1 MFIVFGRAVEEPHPW
16 GPANNAI
23 FDLVGSRTVDGIVSI
38 STSLGSYCGPEGM
51 RRFLERYRGLP
62 SCSVGVPIEGVPSVL
77 VDNEGGMKSVVDHL
91 IEEHGCRRLL
101 FIGGPLQNAEAES
114 RLRAYYHALERH
126 GLPLDPALV
135 TTGTFM
141 HQSGKAAVQRLL
153 DAGVPFDGVVAAN
166 DSMALGAIEMI
177 RARGLR
183 TPRDLCVVGFDD
195 LLLARLGNPPLTT
208 VAQPFA
214 AIADRALE
222 LVLDQLEGK
231 AVPDVSMLSTEL
243 KIRRSCG
250 CEMVGLGARANR
262 REVRNGDRTP
272 VEFLGDRANELHTA
286 VTATLRSGTLDAAS
300 AATRLLSGL
309 HAELDGEPE
318 AFTRAVEELVAES
331 PGESERYRV
340 LTLAITRLRREFSEA
355 RCPELEDVW
364 YGALSL
370 ISFSNTAA
378 QTQHR
383 LAVDEN
389 YLRLLTSGEQVA
401 VAFDLPSLRTALVKA
416 FPSAGIRTA
425 FLSRWRGEPHTELEP
440 FLCLVDGTP
449 VEPGVEA
456 FPAEQ
461 LFPSGLLPKRLCHTV
476 LVFPLTFETRN
487 LGVAVFVYDP
497 TIYGYH
503 VLRDQVSKAL
513 MTVGL
518 HQELMQKTMLHER
531 SVQERLATAQRLQS
545 LGVLAGGVA
554 HDLNNALGPLVAL
567 PDVILSE
574 LDELGLGAAAG
585 DIRSD
590 IESIKSA
597 ALRATQTIKDLLTLG
612 RQGKTSKGALD
623 LNELVASCTSV
634 EALRFIGEVN
644 PAVRVNVDLSEEPLV
659 VHASGAHLERA
670 ITNLVRNAVEAIR
683 GEGQVVVRT
692 ASLRVTRATSGYE
705 VIEPGDYAVVSV
717 IDEGDGI
724 AKAELRRIFEPFF
737 SNKRVNQNSG
747 TGLGL
752 AIVHGVVKEHAGFVD
767 VTSTPG
773 VGTTFTLYFPLGQ
786 ALPRSDAPSQV
797 VGRRQVRVLVV
808 DDDPAQLRTAR
819 RVLTYLGH
827 HVETA
832 DSGKKA
838 VAILLEAARRDEPSP
853 YDLLVLDVILNE
865 EHDGLDVLAQ
875 IHRHFPEQRA
885 IVASGH
891 APSERAEQA
900 VARGLTWLVKPYTTE
915 ALTLAIERA
924 LSPAGAPR
932 GSLRPHTVVPPSR
945 SSAAM

>member
-1 MFIVFGRAVEEPHPW
+1 Q
-16 GPANNAI
+16 
-23 FDLVGSRTVDGIVSI
+23 
-38 STSLGSYCGPEGM
+38 Y
-51 RRFLERYRGLP
+51 
-62 SCSVGVPIEGVPSVL
+62 
-77 VDNEGGMKSVVDHL
+77 
-91 IEEHGCRRLL
+91 
-101 FIGGPLQNAEAES
+101 NAEAES
-114 RLRAYYHALERH
+114 RLRAYHRALERH
-126 GLPLDPALV
+126 GLPFDPALV
-135 TTGTFM
+135 VTGTFM
-141 HQSGKAAVQRLL
+141 HQSGKAAMQRLL

-166 DSMALGAIEMI
+166 DAMALGAIEMI

-183 TPRDLCVVGFDD
+183 TPRDLRVVGFDD

-208 VAQPFA
+208 VAQPFH

-231 AVPDVSMLSTEL
+231 PVPEVSVLPTEL

-250 CEMVGLGARANR
+250 CEVAI
-262 REVRNGDRTP
+262 
-272 VEFLGDRANELHTA
+272 LGDRASRRPVSTSRRTPLELLDARTNELHAALTL
-286 VTATLRSGTLDAAS
+286 VLRSGTTDPAN
-300 AATRLLSGL
+300 AATRLLTGL
-309 HAELDGEPE
+309 REELTSEPE
-318 AFTRAVEELVAES
+318 AFTRAVEELIAES

-340 LTLAITRLRREFSEA
+340 LQLAITRLREELSEA

-389 YLRLLTSGEQVA
+389 YLCLLTSGEQVA
-401 VAFDLPSLRTALVKA
+401 VAFDVPSLRTALVKGL
-416 FPSAGIRTA
+416 PIAGVRTA
-425 FLSRWRGEPHTELEP
+425 FLSRWRNEPHTELEP
-440 FLCLVDGTP
+440 FLCLVDGAQ
-449 VEPGVEA
+449 VDPGVEA
-456 FPAEQ
+456 FPADR
-461 LFPSGLLPKRLCHTV
+461 LFPSGLLPSRLRHTL

-487 LGVAVFVYDP
+487 LGVAVFLYSP
-497 TIYGYH
+497 GIQGYH

-518 HQELMQKTMLHER
+518 HQELMQRTMLHER
-531 SVQERLATAQRLQS
+531 SVQERLATARRLQS

-574 LDELGLGAAAG
+574 LDELGLGDEAA
-585 DIRSD
+585 DIRAD

-612 RQGKTSKGALD
+612 RQGKTSKGSLD
-623 LNELVASCTSV
+623 LNEIVASCTSA
-634 EALRFIGEVN
+634 EALRFIGEIN
-644 PAVRVNVDLSEEPLV
+644 PAVRVNVDLSTEPLV

-670 ITNLVRNAVEAIR
+670 ITNLVRNAVEATR
-683 GEGQVVVRT
+683 GEGEVVVRT
-692 ASLRVTRATSGYE
+692 ASVHVTRAASGYE
-705 VIEPGDYAVVSV
+705 MIEPGHYAVVSV

-724 AKAELRRIFEPFF
+724 AEAALGRIFEPFF
-737 SNKRVNQNSG
+737 SSKRVNQNSG

-773 VGTTFTLYFPLGQ
+773 VGTTFTLYFPIGP
-786 ALPRSDAPSQV
+786 ALPRSEAPGHVAGQC
-797 VGRRQVRVLVV
+797 RARVLVV

-838 VAILLEAARRDEPSP
+838 IAILLEAARRDEPSP

-875 IHRHFPEQRA
+875 IQRHFPEQRA
-885 IVASGH
+885 ILASGH

-915 ALTLAIERA
+915 ALARAIEQA
-924 LSPAGAPR
+924 LSSAGASHL
-932 GSLRPHTVVPPSR
+932 SLRPHTVLPPSR
-945 SSAAM
+945 SSAAV